1 MTITPTSAERDGW
14 RWLTVDG
21 ELHQEIAVELQARL
35 DQLARSGQ
43 PRVVLD
49 LRPTAKLDF
58 DALVALVLARARLQ
72 REGGDLRLR
81 APNRDLSR
89 LLELT
94 GMTDLLEVVEEG

>member
-1 MTITPTSAERDGW
+1 MTITPASAERDGW

-21 ELHQEIAVELQARL
+21 ELHQDRAAELQERL
-35 DQLARSGQ
+35 VGLAESGQ

-49 LRPTAKLDF
+49 LASTAKLDF
-58 DALVALVLARARLQ
+58 DAIVALVLARSRLQ
-72 REGGDLRLR
+72 REGGDLLLR

-94 GMTDLLEVVEEG
+94 GMTNVLEVVEEG